1 MLDVIREDVVA
12 TGGERPFPRE
22 HPDKEV
28 LQTAD
33 VANILALDVQVV
45 RRFVREGRLPAYRIP
60 GGRKYYFFRNEIF
73 DWLRSHAVVPTEQN
87 EEETAD

>member
-1 MLDVIREDVVA
+1 MPD
-12 TGGERPFPRE
+12 GGEKPFPRD

-60 GGRKYYFFRNEIF
+60 GGRKYYFFKDEIF
-73 DWLRSHAVVPTEQN
+73 AWLRSHAVVPTQSP
-87 EEETAD
+87 ADEDTD